1 MFVCLSVT
9 VDQLLVLAMVD
20 DALHGSDLLEW
31 HCHFVTKTAAKKMHL
46 TLIWDLPQHV
56 EHLEHSKDGT

>member
-31 HCHFVTKTAAKKMHL
+31 HCHFVTKTAAKKKKNAL
-46 TLIWDLPQHV
+46 NFDLGPA
-56 EHLEHSKDGT
+56 STC

>member
-31 HCHFVTKTAAKKMHL
+31 HCHFVTKTAAKKKKKSINFYLGH
-46 TLIWDLPQHV
+46 D
-56 EHLEHSKDGT
+56 SKN